1 LPFFETP
8 LDVFPM
14 NAGIRLSIGSVSA
27 GIISKLLFCTLLFVG
42 RAAGQ
47 ADQEPRKLGAPDP
60 QPSTSLVLAPPANV
74 YVSVREPNGLPVTE
88 NATVKLLCPLAGIN
102 MTGATNDTALAQF
115 PNIPAGECTVEVG
128 APGYKPTHERTLVAD
143 SLKPDDQYVYV
154 YLHPSS
160 EGATTWAHTQVSL
173 NVLKEMDKGTQA
185 MRKNHADEARKHFL
199 KAEETAPQNPDVQYL
214 LGLLESSL
222 KDQDAASARYERAVS
237 LYPTYEHALVALGE
251 IQLRNKNA
259 REAAATLEKAV
270 RANTMSYRAQ
280 LYLAAA
286 LMQQGDYTRAKPHAQ
301 KAVELAGG
309 DKVAMAR
316 ALLGEI
322 LIAEGQRDA
331 ARHEFDLVVR
341 DYPKDPVATIAKS
354 DLEDVDKAINVAISR
369 ASAALSSTGNE
380 GSTDAELGT
389 GPIRPWGPS
398 DVDTIK
404 PGVAGDVTCST
415 ADVVTR
421 AGKASTEQ
429 LGNFD
434 KFMASEHIEHE
445 EIDRDGKPGAVR
457 AHDFS
462 YLAFSYQ
469 AKDGQTYLDE
479 SRDGG
484 TGIES
489 FPTSIATVGL
499 AGLGAYIF
507 RPGFAD
513 ALDFTCEGLGQWRGK
528 AAWLMYFRQKPNQR
542 SNLRRWRTKKIT
554 VEIPLKGRVWLAAT
568 TYQVLH
574 LETDLREPV
583 TELELTREHLAI
595 DYGPVVFRNGQTELW
610 VPWYADMFLELHHRR
625 YHHRH
630 TLSNYTFFAVDT
642 KDTIGK
648 PKEVQRTEELPQA
661 P

>member
-1 LPFFETP
+1 
-8 LDVFPM
+8 
-14 NAGIRLSIGSVSA
+14 
-27 GIISKLLFCTLLFVG
+27 
-42 RAAGQ
+42 
-47 ADQEPRKLGAPDP
+47 
-60 QPSTSLVLAPPANV
+60 
-74 YVSVREPNGLPVTE
+74 
-88 NATVKLLCPLAGIN
+88 
-102 MTGATNDTALAQF
+102 
-115 PNIPAGECTVEVG
+115 
-128 APGYKPTHERTLVAD
+128 VAD

-648 PKEVQRTEELPQA
+648 PKEVQRTEEFPQA

>member
-1 LPFFETP
+1 MN
-8 LDVFPM
+8 VFPM
-14 NAGIRLSIGSVSA
+14 NVGIRLSIDSVTG
-27 GIISKLLFCTLLFVG
+27 GIIGKLLFCTLLFVG

-47 ADQEPRKLGAPDP
+47 ADQGPPKLGPADP
-60 QPSTSLVLAPPANV
+60 QLGASLVLAPPANV

-88 NATVKLLCPLAGIN
+88 KATVKLLCPLSGIN
-102 MTGATNDTALAQF
+102 ISGPTNDTALAQF
-115 PNIPAGECTVEVG
+115 PNIPAGECTVEVS
-128 APGYKPTHERTLVAD
+128 APGYKPAHERTLVAD
-143 SLKPDDQYVYV
+143 SLKPDDQYVYM

-160 EGATTWAHTQVSL
+160 ESATSWVHMQVSL

-185 MRKNHADEARKHFL
+185 MRKNRADEARKHFL
-199 KAEETAPQNPDVQYL
+199 KAEESAPQNPDVQYL
-214 LGLLESSL
+214 LGLLDSSV
-222 KDQDAASARYERAVS
+222 KDQDAASARYERAIS
-237 LYPTYEHALVALGE
+237 LYPAHEHALVALGE
-251 IQLRNKNA
+251 IQLRNNNA

-280 LYLAAA
+280 LYLAAS
-286 LMQQGDYTRAKPHAQ
+286 LLQQGYYTGAKAHAQ
-301 KAVELAGG
+301 KAVELAG
-309 DKVAMAR
+309 DKIAMAR

-322 LIAEGQRDA
+322 LAGEGDRAA
-331 ARHEFDLVVR
+331 ARHEFELVVR
-341 DYPKDPVATIAKS
+341 DYSKDPAATIAKS
-354 DLEDVDKAINVAISR
+354 DLEDVDKPTDVAISR
-369 ASAALSSTGNE
+369 ATAALSSAGNE
-380 GSTDAELGT
+380 GSADAELGT

-404 PGVAGDVTCST
+404 PGVAGDVTCSA
-415 ADVVTR
+415 ADIVTR
-421 AGKASTEQ
+421 AGEASTEQ
-429 LGNFD
+429 LGNFE

-445 EIDRDGKPGAVR
+445 EIDHNGKLGAVR

-462 YLAFSYQ
+462 YLVFAYR
-469 AKDGQTYLDE
+469 AKDGQTYLEE

-489 FPTSIATVGL
+489 FPTSLATVGL
-499 AGLGAYIF
+499 AGLGAYVF

-542 SNLRRWRTKKIT
+542 SNLRLWRTKRLT

-574 LETDLREPV
+574 LETDLREPM

-595 DYGPVVFRNGQTELW
+595 DYGPVVFQNGQTELW

-630 TLSNYTFFAVDT
+630 TLSNYTLFAVDT
-642 KDTIGK
+642 HHTIGK
-648 PKEVQRTEELPQA
+648 PKGVERTEELPET

>member
-1 LPFFETP
+1 MDAFS
-8 LDVFPM
+8 M
-14 NAGIRLSIGSVSA
+14 NARLRLSIGSPTARV
-27 GIISKLLFCTLLFVG
+27 ISQLLFCTVLFTG

-47 ADQEPRKLGAPDP
+47 AEQKPPSPGAVEPQAGAL
-60 QPSTSLVLAPPANV
+60 LVLAPPANV

-102 MTGATNDTALAQF
+102 ISGATNDTAVAQF

-128 APGYKPTHERTLVAD
+128 APGYKPSHERTLVAD

-160 EGATTWAHTQVSL
+160 ESAATWAHAQVSL
-173 NVLKEMDKGTQA
+173 NVLKEMDKGTEA
-185 MRKNHADEARKHFL
+185 MRKHHAEEARKHFL
-199 KAEETAPQNPDVQYL
+199 KAEESAPQNPDVQYL
-214 LGLLESSL
+214 LGALEAS
-222 KDQDAASARYERAVS
+222 QRNTDAARARFERAIS
-237 LYPTYEHALVALGE
+237 LYPAHEHALVALGE
-251 IQLRNKNA
+251 IQLQNKNA
-259 REAAATLEKAV
+259 RDAAATLEKAV

-286 LMQQGDYTRAKPHAQ
+286 LLQQGDYADAKPHAQ
-301 KAVELAGG
+301 KAVELAG
-309 DKVAMAR
+309 DKIAMAR
-316 ALLGEI
+316 AVLGEI
-322 LIAEGQRDA
+322 LAAEGHRGA
-331 ARHEFDLVVR
+331 ARHEFELVVR
-341 DYPKDPVATIAKS
+341 DYPKDPAATMAKS
-354 DLEDVDKAINVAISR
+354 DLEDVDKPTDVAISR
-369 ASAALSSTGNE
+369 ASAALSSAGNE
-380 GSTDAELGT
+380 GSADAELGS

-404 PGVAGDVTCST
+404 PGVAGDVTCSS
-415 ADVVTR
+415 ADIVTR

-429 LGNFD
+429 LGNFE

-445 EIDRDGKPGAVR
+445 EIDRNGKPGAVR

-462 YLAFSYQ
+462 YLAFAYR
-469 AKDGQTYLDE
+469 AKDGQTYLEE

-489 FPTSIATVGL
+489 FPTSLATVGL
-499 AGLGAYIF
+499 AGMGAYIF

-528 AAWLMYFRQKPNQR
+528 AAWLMYFRQKPGQR
-542 SNLRRWRTKKIT
+542 SNLHLWRTRNLL
-554 VEIPLKGRVWLAAT
+554 VEIPLRGRVWLTAT

-574 LETDLREPV
+574 LETDLREPMRK
-583 TELELTREHLAI
+583 LELTREHLAI
-595 DYGPVVFRNGQTELW
+595 DYGPVVFRNGQAELW

-630 TLSNYTFFAVDT
+630 TLSNYTLFAVDT
-642 KDTIGK
+642 KDNIGK
-648 PKEVQRTEELPQA
+648 PKEIERTEERP
-661 P
+661 

>member
-1 LPFFETP
+1 M
-8 LDVFPM
+8 FPM
-14 NAGIRLSIGSVSA
+14 NTRIQLPVCSVA
-27 GIISKLLFCTLLFVG
+27 ACVISRLLFCTLLLTG
-42 RAAGQ
+42 QAAGQ
-47 ADQEPRKLGAPDP
+47 AEQGPSKLGAVES
-60 QPSTSLVLAPPANV
+60 QAGASLVLAPPANV

-102 MTGATNDTALAQF
+102 ISAPTNDTAVAQF

-128 APGYKPTHERTLVAD
+128 APGYKPAHERTLVAD

-160 EGATTWAHTQVSL
+160 ESAASWAHTQVSL
-173 NVLKEMDKGTQA
+173 NVLKEMDQGTEA
-185 MRKNHADEARKHFL
+185 MRKSHADEARKHFL
-199 KAEETAPQNPDVQYL
+199 KAEESAPQNPDVQYL
-214 LGLLESSL
+214 LGALEAS
-222 KDQDAASARYERAVS
+222 QRNTDAASARYERAIS
-237 LYPTYEHALVALGE
+237 LYPAHEHALVALGQ

-270 RANTMSYRAQ
+270 HANSMSYRAQ

-286 LMQQGDYTRAKPHAQ
+286 LLQQGDYTDAKPHAQ
-301 KAVELAGG
+301 KAVELAG
-309 DKVAMAR
+309 DKIAMAR

-322 LIAEGQRDA
+322 LVGEGDRGA
-331 ARHEFDLVVR
+331 ARHEFELVVR
-341 DYPKDPVATIAKS
+341 DYPKDPAATMAKS
-354 DLEDVDKAINVAISR
+354 DLEDVDKTTDVAISR

-380 GSTDAELGT
+380 GSADAELGS

-404 PGVAGDVTCST
+404 PGVAGDVTCSS
-415 ADVVTR
+415 AEIVTR
-421 AGKASTEQ
+421 AGEASTEQ
-429 LGNFD
+429 LGNFE

-445 EIDRDGKPGAVR
+445 EIDRNGKPGAVR

-462 YLAFSYQ
+462 YLAFAYR
-469 AKDGQTYLDE
+469 ARDGQTYLEE

-489 FPTSIATVGL
+489 FPTSLATIGL
-499 AGLGAYIF
+499 AGMGAYIF

-528 AAWLMYFRQKPNQR
+528 AAWLMYFRQKRGQR
-542 SNLRRWRTKKIT
+542 SNLHLWRTRNLT
-554 VEIPLKGRVWLAAT
+554 EIPLKGRVWLAAT

-574 LETDLREPV
+574 LETDLREPM
-583 TELELTREHLAI
+583 TELELTREHLSI

-630 TLSNYTFFAVDT
+630 TLSNYTLFAVDT
-642 KDTIGK
+642 NQTIGK
-648 PKEVQRTEELPQA
+648 PKGVERTEELP
-661 P
+661 

>member
-1 LPFFETP
+1 M
-8 LDVFPM
+8 DVFTM
-14 NAGIRLSIGSVSA
+14 NARLRLSIGSPTARV
-27 GIISKLLFCTLLFVG
+27 ISQLLFCTALFTG

-47 ADQEPRKLGAPDP
+47 AEQKPPSPGAAEPQAGA
-60 QPSTSLVLAPPANV
+60 SLVLAPPANV

-102 MTGATNDTALAQF
+102 ISGGTNDTAVAQF
-115 PNIPAGECTVEVG
+115 LNIPAGECTVEVG
-128 APGYKPTHERTLVAD
+128 APGYKPAQERTLVAD

-160 EGATTWAHTQVSL
+160 EGAATWAHAQVSL
-173 NVLKEMDKGTQA
+173 NVLKEMDKGTAA

-199 KAEETAPQNPDVQYL
+199 KAEESAPQNPDVQYL
-214 LGLLESSL
+214 LGALEAS
-222 KDQDAASARYERAVS
+222 QRNTDAASARFERAIS
-237 LYPTYEHALVALGE
+237 LYPAHEHALVALGE
-251 IQLRNKNA
+251 IQLQNKNA
-259 REAAATLEKAV
+259 RDAAATLEKAV

-286 LMQQGDYTRAKPHAQ
+286 LLQQGDYADAKPHAQ
-301 KAVELAGG
+301 KAVELAG
-309 DKVAMAR
+309 DKIAMAR
-316 ALLGEI
+316 AVLGEI
-322 LIAEGQRDA
+322 LAAEGHRGA
-331 ARHEFDLVVR
+331 ARHEFELVVR
-341 DYPKDPVATIAKS
+341 DYPKDPAATMAKS
-354 DLEDVDKAINVAISR
+354 DLEDVVKPTDVAISR
-369 ASAALSSTGNE
+369 ASAALSSAGNE
-380 GSTDAELGT
+380 GSADAELGG

-404 PGVAGDVTCST
+404 PGVAGDVTCSSV
-415 ADVVTR
+415 DIVTR

-429 LGNFD
+429 LGNFE

-445 EIDRDGKPGAVR
+445 EIDRNGKPGAVR
-457 AHDFS
+457 SRDFS
-462 YLAFSYQ
+462 YLAFAYR
-469 AKDGQTYLDE
+469 AKDGQTYLEE

-489 FPTSIATVGL
+489 FPTSLATVGL
-499 AGLGAYIF
+499 AGMGAYIF
-507 RPGFAD
+507 RPGFAE

-528 AAWLMYFRQKPNQR
+528 AAWLMYFRQKPGQR
-542 SNLRRWRTKKIT
+542 SNLHLWRTRNLL

-574 LETDLREPV
+574 LETDLREPMR
-583 TELELTREHLAI
+583 ELELTREHLAI

-630 TLSNYTFFAVDT
+630 TLSNYTLFAVDT

-648 PKEVQRTEELPQA
+648 PKEVERTEKRP
-661 P
+661 